1 MIKSLSSKAW
11 EFIRSD
17 RAILLWASIV
27 GVLAGLVAV
36 LLKNGVSFI
45 RSGIFSAQTYSG
57 WSPLLGFGPI
67 IGLLLTAWFV
77 RKVLGGVHPGGGIPA
92 TLHALSTRRGALKRT
107 WLFAPVVTSI
117 LSVGFGGS
125 GGLEAPAVQAGA
137 TIGSEIASRTK
148 KNFQRRRLLI
158 ACAATASL
166 AAMFKAPIAALL
178 FAVEVIMIDLTAASL
193 VPLIF
198 ASLASL
204 LTAYFLIEGQD
215 ILAVTKLA
223 PFAIKRLPFY
233 ISLGL
238 FAGLGSVVFTGL
250 YLLSSS
256 AISRFK
262 KPLTRILFSGVIVG
276 WAVASF
282 PSLYGEGYEVV
293 NSLFMGYSDELA
305 NELIPQINAQGLTL
319 LGVLFI
325 AWALKPIL
333 TGLTVGAGGV
343 AGVFAPAIFGGALLG
358 YIFALSTN
366 IIFGPDTIPIGNAVL
381 AGIGGMTAGVLH
393 APLTAIFLASEISG
407 GYELFV
413 PLMLCAAIS
422 YLVSKF
428 IVKNSIYTY
437 ELADRGELLTHDKD
451 QNVLTL
457 MTLTDEIET
466 DFTPVMP
473 DNTLGVLVR
482 VIAKSQRNLHP
493 VVDKRGLLK
502 GLIDL
507 QDIREIMFDRDRYDS
522 VTVQEL
528 MVVPDQLI
536 VHNDKMDSVMSKF
549 ESSGAWNLPVVDSK
563 GKYMGFVSRSKLF
576 NAYRRWLKAT
586 SG

>member
-1 MIKSLSSKAW
+1 M
-11 EFIRSD
+11 
-17 RAILLWASIV
+17 
-27 GVLAGLVAV
+27 
-36 LLKNGVSFI
+36 
-45 RSGIFSAQTYSG
+45 
-57 WSPLLGFGPI
+57 
-67 IGLLLTAWFV
+67 
-77 RKVLGGVHPGGGIPA
+77 
-92 TLHALSTRRGALKRT
+92 
-107 WLFAPVVTSI
+107 
-117 LSVGFGGS
+117 GFGGS

-204 LTAYFLIEGQD
+204 LTAYFLIEGED

-238 FAGLGSVVFTGL
+238 VAGLGSVVFTRL

-305 NELIPQINAQGLTL
+305 NELIPQINAQGFTL

-393 APLTAIFLASEISG
+393 APLTAIFLA
-407 GYELFV
+407 YCYQWRLPALPAV
-413 PLMLCAAIS
+413 LMLCAAIS

-428 IVKNSIYTY
+428 LVKNSIYTY
-437 ELADRGELLTHDKD
+437 ELAERGELLTHDKD
-451 QNVLTL
+451 KNVLTL

-466 DFTPVMP
+466 DFTPCHARQYI
-473 DNTLGVLVR
+473 GR
-482 VIAKSQRNLHP
+482 FGSCHCKKST
-493 VVDKRGLLK
+493 K
-502 GLIDL
+502 
-507 QDIREIMFDRDRYDS
+507 
-522 VTVQEL
+522 
-528 MVVPDQLI
+528 
-536 VHNDKMDSVMSKF
+536 
-549 ESSGAWNLPVVDSK
+549 SS
-563 GKYMGFVSRSKLF
+563 SRSGQ
-576 NAYRRWLKAT
+576 RGG
-586 SG
+586 S